1 MSTSA
6 YGGNPDTLE
15 GSSVDPIVAQPSVEQ
30 APLQGTNITDLSRFT
45 KSMYYSISWATMH
58 VYCLR
63 HLQCSVITR
72 A

>member
-6 YGGNPDTLE
+6 YGGNPDTSE

-45 KSMYYSISWATMH
+45 KSMY
-58 VYCLR
+58 
-63 HLQCSVITR
+63 
-72 A
+72 